1 MSRQRQPS
9 LRLLSLNVNGLRSAD
24 KRRTL
29 FSLLHRDRWDVV
41 LLQETH
47 HTDDAEAQAWTQ
59 EGPHALRPNWSGPS
73 SFWCHGSPTSRGVAI
88 LLRPAADIADITLR
102 HQAEDGRA
110 PSIDFSFAG
119 GAFTAVS
126 VYAPCVA
133 AQRAAYF
140 THTLLPSLPT
150 DRQLLVGGDFNC
162 VAGQLDVLGPDSS
175 VLGRTTGYYD
185 GLRIAETDRQLFDIW
200 RDRYPDRQTF
210 THAGSQSLAR
220 LDRWLVS
227 EQLRRWISTAP
238 DALDQTAGYP
248 GDHQGVTLSLTAPG
262 GTYFGRAA
270 WRMPLHLLDDEGFCT
285 EIADVITAYL
295 QDHPTSEL
303 LSRGQRWVHLKRHLR
318 LRATTAALRTARA
331 RRQALRAL
339 EMDSRTAQAQYEANP
354 ADAASLL
361 AWRQAH
367 HLLQQLNAAASHSA
381 AVQAGVVWQH
391 YGEQSTFWFYHLAR
405 ERQAQTTIT
414 QLHTSTEP
422 LQTVT
427 LDSFESTQQAA
438 QALETYYSASTPEGL
453 FAPPQTSL
461 DAQDALLAAVDRHL
475 TPAQHQQGEGAAGDG
490 SISVEDLTQALSSL
504 PRGKAP
510 GFDGLPYEFYQRFW
524 EQLGPELTAVLQ
536 AAFQPDGPGQL
547 PPDMT
552 EGRITLLYKGKGLD
566 RALPASY
573 RPITLLNTDYKL
585 AARVLADRLGPLLN
599 HVVDSTQTGFLP
611 QRRIGDNILAHLE
624 IIAWYLF
631 FFFF

>member
-29 FSLLHRDRWDVV
+29 FNLLHRDRWDVV

-47 HTDDAEAQAWTQ
+47 HSDGTEGQAWTQ
-59 EGPHALRPNWSGPS
+59 EGPHGLRPNWSGPS
-73 SFWCHGSPTSRGVAI
+73 FWCHGSTTSRGVAI
-88 LLRPAADIADITLR
+88 LLRPTADIADIALR

-110 PSIDFSFAG
+110 LSIDFSFAG

-126 VYAPCVA
+126 VYAPCVP

-140 THTLLPSLPT
+140 TQTLLPSLPA

-162 VAGQLDVLGPDSS
+162 VAGQLDVLGPDNA
-175 VLGRTTGYYD
+175 VIGRTPGYYD
-185 GLRIAETDRQLFDIW
+185 GLRIVETDRQLFDIW

-210 THAGSQSLAR
+210 THAANASAAR

-227 EQLRRWISTAP
+227 EQLRPWISTAP

-262 GTYFGRAA
+262 GTYLGKAA
-270 WRMPLHLLDDEGFCT
+270 WRLPLHLLDDEQFCT
-285 EIADVITAYL
+285 DMAARITVYL
-295 QDHPTSEL
+295 QEHPTSQL
-303 LSRGQRWVHLKRHLR
+303 LSRGQRWVHLKRHIR
-318 LRATTAALRTARA
+318 LQATARALQTAKA

-354 ADAASLL
+354 ADAGALL
-361 AWRQAH
+361 AWKQAN
-367 HLLQQLNAAASHSA
+367 HLLQELNAAASQSA
-381 AVQAGVVWQH
+381 AMQAGVVWQH

-414 QLHTSTEP
+414 HIRTTIEP
-422 LQTVT
+422 PQTVT

-438 QALETYYSASTPEGL
+438 SALQTYYSASTPDGL
-453 FAPPQTSL
+453 FAPPQTSV
-461 DAQDALLAAVDRHL
+461 DAQDALLAAVDRRL
-475 TPAQHQQGEGAAGDG
+475 TPEQQQQGEGAAGDG
-490 SISVEDLTQALSSL
+490 SISLEDLTKALGSL
-504 PRGKAP
+504 PRGKSP

-524 EQLGPELTAVLQ
+524 TSWDQSSPLCSRKPSSQTAQ
-536 AAFQPDGPGQL
+536 HSSHR
-547 PPDMT
+547 T
-552 EGRITLLYKGKGLD
+552 
-566 RALPASY
+566 
-573 RPITLLNTDYKL
+573 
-585 AARVLADRLGPLLN
+585 
-599 HVVDSTQTGFLP
+599 
-611 QRRIGDNILAHLE
+611 
-624 IIAWYLF
+624 
-631 FFFF
+631 